1 MANFKLT
8 QTKEQIQAD
17 LDLLDKNTATA
28 GQVLTANGTG
38 GASWQN
44 AASGG
49 SGGGGTQ
56 LYLHSLL
63 YAGMPTPGETYLSL
77 YFISNTS
84 TSLSISDLGTLKTA
98 IFSLAKG
105 ADGYWSTYGNLYIFA
120 VKCSSS
126 ALTFYGFDTSDNT
139 TKSVVFSGSTA
150 KYTDTATPL

>member
-44 AASGG
+44 ASGG
-49 SGGGGTQ
+49 GSGGGTQ
-56 LYLHSLL
+56 LYLHSIA
-63 YAGMPTPGETYLSL
+63 YSGMPSMGETYLSL
-77 YFISNTS
+77 YFISNIS
-84 TSLSISDLGTLKTA
+84 TSLSISDLGTLKTVT
-98 IFSLAKG
+98 FSLAKG

-126 ALTFYGFDTSDNT
+126 ALTFYGFDTSDST
-139 TKSVVFSGSTA
+139 AKSVTFSGSTA
-150 KYTDTATPL
+150 GYTDTVTAL

>member
-49 SGGGGTQ
+49 SGGGTQ
-56 LYLHSLL
+56 LYRHVINNNVQIISTRSAVYSGINDIDTDYGIICINFYDPLIGPPTIGSNRNWLWYIDIDESNNRRLL
-63 YAGMPTPGETYLSL
+63 LCSYNVTLGEWINETV
-77 YFISNTS
+77 T
-84 TSLSISDLGTLKTA
+84 TISDT
-98 IFSLAKG
+98 
-105 ADGYWSTYGNLYIFA
+105 
-120 VKCSSS
+120 V
-126 ALTFYGFDTSDNT
+126 
-139 TKSVVFSGSTA
+139 
-150 KYTDTATPL
+150 TPL